1 MPKGSNNGSWLEG
14 LTTIIGGLMKQD
26 TNGDIDHLTKTIT
39 NEKDGG
45 IDYERSVD
53 ENTDYFKYLR
63 ELKKKKEK

>member
-1 MPKGSNNGSWLEG
+1 MPKEKNTGSWLEG

-26 TNGDIDHLTKTIT
+26 TNGNVDHLTKTIT

-53 ENTDYFKYLR
+53 NSVDYFKYVR
-63 ELKKKKEK
+63 DLKKKRK

>member
-1 MPKGSNNGSWLEG
+1 MPKEKNNGSWLEG

-26 TNGDIDHLTKTIT
+26 TNGNVDHLTKTIT

-53 ENTDYFKYLR
+53 NRVDYFKYVR
-63 ELKKKKEK
+63 DLKKKRK

>member
-1 MPKGSNNGSWLEG
+1 MPKEKNNGSWLEG
-14 LTTIIGGLMKQD
+14 LTTVIGGLMKQD

-53 ENTDYFKYLR
+53 SNVDYFEYVRTL
-63 ELKKKKEK
+63 KKKEK

>member
-1 MPKGSNNGSWLEG
+1 MPKNNNGSWLEG

-26 TNGDIDHLTKTIT
+26 TNGDVDHLTKTTT

-53 ENTDYFKYLR
+53 NSFDYFGYSRK
-63 ELKKKKEK
+63 LKKKRK